1 MKIRI
6 EPGSLLGLGTTLLLW
21 ASAFAGIR
29 AGLTGY
35 SPGHLALLRFIV
47 ASLALAIYAGN
58 THMKMPQKG
67 DWPGIALTGW
77 LGISGY
83 NLALNYG
90 ETSLTAGVAS
100 FMVNTGPIFTALL
113 AMTFLGERLR
123 GWGWLGIAVSF
134 GGVSLIAFAKASGF
148 SFDPAVLLVLL
159 AALLQSLY
167 FVLQK
172 PYLKRYRPFEFT
184 TYAIWAGTLG
194 LLVFWPDLPAE
205 IGAAPPEATLA
216 AVYLGIFPA
225 ALAYVTWAYVLAR
238 FPASR
243 AASFLYLVPGVATL
257 IAWLWLGE
265 VPGWL
270 ALFGG
275 VIALAGVI
283 IVNKNYM
290 KRL

>member
-1 MKIRI
+1 M
-6 EPGSLLGLGTTLLLW
+6 
-21 ASAFAGIR
+21 
-29 AGLTGY
+29 
-35 SPGHLALLRFIV
+35 
-47 ASLALAIYAGN
+47 
-58 THMKMPQKG
+58 
-67 DWPGIALTGW
+67 
-77 LGISGY
+77 
-83 NLALNYG
+83 
-90 ETSLTAGVAS
+90 
-100 FMVNTGPIFTALL
+100 
-113 AMTFLGERLR
+113 
-123 GWGWLGIAVSF
+123 
-134 GGVSLIAFAKASGF
+134 
-148 SFDPAVLLVLL
+148 LLVLL
-159 AALLQSLY
+159 AAFLQSLY

-194 LLVFWPDLPAE
+194 LLVFWPGLPAE

>member
-6 EPGSLLGLGTTLLLW
+6 EPGSLLALGTTLLLW

-47 ASLALAIYAGN
+47 ASLALAVYAAA
-58 THMKMPQKG
+58 TRMKMPEKR
-67 DWPGIALTGW
+67 DLPGIALTGW

-100 FMVNTGPIFTALL
+100 FMVNTGPVFTALL

-134 GGVSLIAFAKASGF
+134 GGVSLIALAKEHGF

-159 AALLQSLY
+159 AAFLQSLY

-194 LLVFWPDLPAE
+194 LLVFWPGLPAE
-205 IGAAPPEATLA
+205 MGAAPPEATLA
-216 AVYLGIFPA
+216 TVYLGIFPA

-270 ALFGG
+270 ALLGG
-275 VIALAGVI
+275 VIALTGVI

>member
-6 EPGSLLGLGTTLLLW
+6 EPGSLLALGTTLLLW

-29 AGLTGY
+29 AGLSGY

-47 ASLALAIYAGN
+47 ASLALAIYAVA
-58 THMKMPQKG
+58 TRMKMPQKG

-134 GGVSLIAFAKASGF
+134 GGVSLIAFAKESGF
-148 SFDPAVLLVLL
+148 IADCIMIEPVPSNHSVG
-159 AALLQSLY
+159 S
-167 FVLQK
+167 
-172 PYLKRYRPFEFT
+172 R
-184 TYAIWAGTLG
+184 LG
-194 LLVFWPDLPAE
+194 LLPELLGLRLFQGLLPRRP
-205 IGAAPPEATLA
+205 GA
-216 AVYLGIFPA
+216 GC
-225 ALAYVTWAYVLAR
+225 
-238 FPASR
+238 
-243 AASFLYLVPGVATL
+243 
-257 IAWLWLGE
+257 
-265 VPGWL
+265 
-270 ALFGG
+270 
-275 VIALAGVI
+275 
-283 IVNKNYM
+283 
-290 KRL
+290 